1 MIGGPDAP
9 VSGSA
14 VSGSAEDFGLCLGAA
29 SPRRAWARDRAG
41 PGPRRPGP
49 ARCTCRRRLP
59 CAHARWACLRAPA
72 REPGRPR
79 YPFSMKVAVARPIT
93 TAVAVAAAPAE
104 MAE

>member
-1 MIGGPDAP
+1 M
-9 VSGSA
+9 
-14 VSGSAEDFGLCLGAA
+14 
-29 SPRRAWARDRAG
+29 G

-59 CAHARWACLRAPA
+59 CAHARWACLRALA